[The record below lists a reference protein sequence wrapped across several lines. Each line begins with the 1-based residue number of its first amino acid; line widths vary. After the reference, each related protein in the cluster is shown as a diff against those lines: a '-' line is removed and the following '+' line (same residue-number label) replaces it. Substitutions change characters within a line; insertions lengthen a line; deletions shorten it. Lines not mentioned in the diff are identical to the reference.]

1 MILLIN
7 NSTRSVFFKLVLSY
21 CNDITISSL
30 LKKQIHVT
38 IIVSTA
44 ATRKA
49 NGSMEPASLEST
61 NRLLKVVIALMLRPK
76 DDKPMSLRQQIEVL
90 YGLGIRPAE
99 IAEIL
104 GRTATHVNK
113 ELSVSGIRKRKKEK

>member
-1 MILLIN
+1 MN
-7 NSTRSVFFKLVLSY
+7 T
-21 CNDITISSL
+21 
-30 LKKQIHVT
+30 
-38 IIVSTA
+38 
-44 ATRKA
+44 
-49 NGSMEPASLEST
+49 GSLEST

-76 DDKPMSLRQQIEVL
+76 DDRPMSLRQQIAVL
-90 YGLGIRPAE
+90 HGLGIRPTE

>member
-1 MILLIN
+1 MDL
-7 NSTRSVFFKLVLSY
+7 
-21 CNDITISSL
+21 
-30 LKKQIHVT
+30 
-38 IIVSTA
+38 
-44 ATRKA
+44 
-49 NGSMEPASLEST
+49 GSLEST

-76 DDKPMSLRQQIEVL
+76 DERPMSLRQQIEVL
-90 YGLGIRPAE
+90 YGLGIRPTE